1 MTYNVKANKTLHAV
15 HLQSTESS
23 ISSGDAIPYAIQNGT
38 SGHGVTVSSGVITL
52 PSGEWL
58 ISFTA
63 ELTTTASFTADIYL
77 DSSINTTFPTIRGS
91 SSTGESNLDSTAI
104 PIKSNGSTTVE
115 LRINSAETVSS
126 NSDCLIYGYK

>member
-1 MTYNVKANKTLHAV
+1 M
-15 HLQSTESS
+15 HLQSAESS
-23 ISSGDAIPYAIQNGT
+23 LNSGDAIPYTIQNGT

-63 ELTTTASFTADIYL
+63 ELTTTATFTADIYL
-77 DSSINTTFPTIRGS
+77 DSSINTTFPTVRGS
-91 SSTGESNLDSTAI
+91 SSASESNLDSTAI

-126 NSDCLIYGYK
+126 NCDCLIYGYK